1 MVFHLPEYWNMAVD
15 GIQILL
21 CLLILLLLFHNRRKN
36 KFSPLEAAIKDSGK
50 SFNVQIL
57 SQTFKQ
63 QVDQAF
69 ANIAGTLAAE
79 RNKLESLLQFSGEH
93 GQDAFRLVDFPSPSP
108 QPGSREIAPVSGG
121 MSQIDELHQRIQQ
134 LAVKGLSAK
143 QISEKLK
150 TPLAE
155 VELILSLDTEI

>member
-1 MVFHLPEYWNMAVD
+1 
-15 GIQILL
+15 
-21 CLLILLLLFHNRRKN
+21 LLILLLLFHNRRKN

-79 RNKLESLLQFSGEH
+79 RNKLENLLQISQH
-93 GQDAFRLVDFPSPSP
+93 GHDAFRLVDFPSPSP
-108 QPGSREIAPVSGG
+108 QPGSHEIASVSGG

-143 QISEKLK
+143 QIAEKLK

-155 VELILSLDTEI
+155 VELILSLNTEI

>member
-79 RNKLESLLQFSGEH
+79 RNKLESLLQFSEH
-93 GQDAFRLVDFPSPSP
+93 GHDAFRLVDFPSPSP
-108 QPGSREIAPVSGG
+108 QPGSREIASVSGG

-134 LAVKGLSAK
+134 LAVKGVSAK
-143 QISEKLK
+143 QISDKLK